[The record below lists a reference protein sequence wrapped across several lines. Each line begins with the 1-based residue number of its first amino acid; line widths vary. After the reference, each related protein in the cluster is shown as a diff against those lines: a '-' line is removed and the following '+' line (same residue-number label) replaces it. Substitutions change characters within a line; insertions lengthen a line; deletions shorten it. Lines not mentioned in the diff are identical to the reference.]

1 MKLGYLTGF
10 SEEECKAAS
19 RIGYDCL
26 EVSSGW
32 DLAQLGKQSYRKAE
46 AEKVHGLLD
55 QYGLSISALAIYWA
69 VPKGTGPRVAAYKNY
84 IKFCT
89 ELGVGCITALT
100 QCEPSQSLDKN
111 VADWA
116 AVFSKVAPVA
126 EDAGIKIAFENWPG
140 LQGSFPPVGTI
151 NFAFNPAAWEKM
163 FEAVPSP
170 ALGLEFDPS
179 HLVWQGI
186 DWAAQLVKWFDRVHH
201 VHAKDTEIFE
211 DRLKARGF
219 FSGGWWRYRLPGY
232 GCVDWHK
239 LTSILKEKGYQGA
252 ICLEHED
259 GIFLGE
265 RRTEGL
271 EKAHAY
277 LRPLV

>member
-10 SEEECKAAS
+10 SEDECRTAS

-32 DLAQLGKQSYRKAE
+32 DLAQLGRKAYRKAE
-46 AEKVHGLLD
+46 AQKVRALLER
-55 QYGLSISALAIYWA
+55 YNLSISALAVYWA
-69 VPKGTGPRVAAYKNY
+69 IPKGTGPRVVAYKNY
-84 IKFCT
+84 IQFCT
-89 ELGVGCITALT
+89 ELGVGVITALT
-100 QCEPSQSLDKN
+100 QCDPAKGLDEN

-140 LQGSFPPVGTI
+140 LRGDFPPVGTI
-151 NFAFNPAAWEKM
+151 NFAFNPTAWEKM
-163 FEAVPSP
+163 FEKVSSP

-186 DWAAQLVKWFDRVHH
+186 DWAAQLRHWIARVHH
-201 VHAKDTEIFE
+201 VHAKDTEIFK
-211 DRLKARGF
+211 DRLEARGF
-219 FSGGWWRYRLPGY
+219 FSSGWWRYRLPGY

-239 LTSILKEKGYQGA
+239 LTSILKEKGYKGA

-265 RRTEGL
+265 RRVEGL
-271 EKAHAY
+271 EKAYAT
-277 LRPLV
+277 LKPLV

>member
-10 SEEECKAAS
+10 SEDECRTAS

-32 DLAQLGKQSYRKAE
+32 DLAQLGRKAYRKAE
-46 AEKVHGLLD
+46 AQKVRALLER
-55 QYGLSISALAIYWA
+55 YNLSISALAVYWA
-69 VPKGTGPRVAAYKNY
+69 IPKGTGPRVVAYKNY
-84 IKFCT
+84 IQFCT
-89 ELGVGCITALT
+89 ELGVGVITALT
-100 QCEPSQSLDKN
+100 QCDPAKGLDEN

-140 LQGSFPPVGTI
+140 LRGDFPPVGTI
-151 NFAFNPAAWEKM
+151 NFAFNPTAWEKM
-163 FEAVPSP
+163 FEKVSSP

-186 DWAAQLVKWFDRVHH
+186 DWAAQLRTWIARVHH
-201 VHAKDTEIFE
+201 VHAKDTEIFK
-211 DRLKARGF
+211 DRLEARGF

-265 RRTEGL
+265 RRVEGL
-271 EKAHAY
+271 EKAYAY
-277 LRPLV
+277 LKPLV

>member
-10 SEEECKAAS
+10 SEDECKTAA

-32 DLAQLGKQSYRKAE
+32 DLDQLGKKSYRKAE
-46 AEKVHGLLD
+46 ADKVHRLLD
-55 QYGLSISALAIYWA
+55 EYGISISALAIYWA
-69 VPKGTGPRVAAYKNY
+69 VPKGTRPRIAAYKKY

-89 ELGVGCITALT
+89 ELGVDCIAALT
-100 QCEPSQSLDKN
+100 QCEASQSLDEN
-111 VADWA
+111 LADWK

-140 LQGSFPPVGTI
+140 LRGNFPPVGTI
-151 NFAFNPAAWEKM
+151 NFAFNPTAWEKM
-163 FEAVPSP
+163 FDAVPSP

-186 DWAAQLVKWFDRVHH
+186 DWAAQLVKWIDRVHH
-201 VHAKDTEIFE
+201 VHAKDTEIFW

-239 LTSILKEKGYQGA
+239 LTSILKEKGYEGG

-259 GIFLGE
+259 GVFLGE